1 MGQGRSIVQFLHD
14 PRDTADG
21 VARLVA
27 DTPQKI
33 GYDMGLT
40 AR

>member
-27 DTPQKI
+27 DADREI
-33 GYDMGLT
+33 GYDIVVT